1 MAQGLHDC
9 VLGKIFGVRMN
20 LSSLNRIQDE
30 IASKERTN
38 YLSELKNIEQCIK
51 EIYYHLNRKK

>member
-1 MAQGLHDC
+1 VAQGLHDW
-9 VLGKIFGVRMN
+9 VMGKIFGVRMN

-38 YLSELKNIEQCIK
+38 YLSELKNIEQYIK

>member
-1 MAQGLHDC
+1 VAQGLHDW
-9 VLGKIFGVRMN
+9 VLEKIFGVGMN

-38 YLSELKNIEQCIK
+38 YLSELKNIEQYIK
-51 EIYYHLNRKK
+51 EI

>member
-1 MAQGLHDC
+1 
-9 VLGKIFGVRMN
+9 MN

-38 YLSELKNIEQCIK
+38 YLSELKNIEQYIK
-51 EIYYHLNRKK
+51 EI